1 METFNQKRKSP
12 EYKQQLNNILRTSQK
27 ITLSVAQDDLKQM
40 QLATILIQYQIGQ
53 ALEMLG
59 QENKMNNGE

>member
-59 QENKMNNGE
+59 QENKMEKD